1 LNENYKGGIYTL
13 LFIIIDNNYEKS
25 SIISNYFHVNNI
37 ILEWKKKKKKKK
49 GNYLLLWEINKN
61 NIELIQ
67 SLIITPFILVLN
79 KKKKINM
86 EIAHY

>member
-1 LNENYKGGIYTL
+1 MNENYKGGIYTL

-37 ILEWKKKKKKKK
+37 ILEWKKKKKNEK